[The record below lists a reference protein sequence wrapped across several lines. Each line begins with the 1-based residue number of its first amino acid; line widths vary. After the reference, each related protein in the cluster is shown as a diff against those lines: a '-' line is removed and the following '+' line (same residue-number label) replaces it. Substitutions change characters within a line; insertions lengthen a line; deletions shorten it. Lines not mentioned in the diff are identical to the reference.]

1 MPETVALA
9 NEAVQET
16 VAATRAAELALAKG
30 LDKPEEDSLRQEL
43 RALADVSE
51 GAKDRAMDVRR
62 KIAEYE
68 EATNEYELQTQ
79 MLHSMQES
87 YAKGQVN
94 LTMPLVPITI
104 HEQAEVA
111 ISPLRESW
119 LDLLYSV
126 FAKGWPWIIS
136 SGLAGWWI
144 SQQRRLRQRH
154 AFQEAILP
162 KSVTQTKDEI
172 VWA

>member
-1 MPETVALA
+1 
-9 NEAVQET
+9 
-16 VAATRAAELALAKG
+16 
-30 LDKPEEDSLRQEL
+30 
-43 RALADVSE
+43 
-51 GAKDRAMDVRR
+51 MDVRR

-94 LTMPLVPITI
+94 LTMPLVLITI

-119 LDLLYSV
+119 LDLL
-126 FAKGWPWIIS
+126 
-136 SGLAGWWI
+136 
-144 SQQRRLRQRH
+144 
-154 AFQEAILP
+154 
-162 KSVTQTKDEI
+162 
-172 VWA
+172 

>member
-1 MPETVALA
+1 MLDLGERYRIVPETVALA

-16 VAATRAAELALAKG
+16 VAATRADELALAKG

-51 GAKDRAMDVRR
+51 GAMDVRR

-94 LTMPLVPITI
+94 LTMPLVLITI
-104 HEQAEVA
+104 HEQVEVA

-119 LDLLYSV
+119 LDLL
-126 FAKGWPWIIS
+126 
-136 SGLAGWWI
+136 
-144 SQQRRLRQRH
+144 
-154 AFQEAILP
+154 
-162 KSVTQTKDEI
+162 
-172 VWA
+172 